1 MNIEIYSVGILH
13 SNSYLLTEG
22 DSAVL
27 IDCGAPLLS
36 LDKRIA
42 ELGKKLKAILLTHG
56 HCDHMS
62 ALAHYAQLCKNDEV
76 CAAIHSADA
85 PALSDPDFG
94 LNSKYGKFYPFTEYK
109 GKTVTVR
116 DGDNLSFGNINI
128 SVIHTPGHTKGSVCY
143 LNGEDLFS
151 GDTLFKES
159 VGRTDLPGGN
169 GEQMISSLKKLAEL
183 DGNITVFPGH
193 GEKTTI
199 EYEKKNNPYIGYS
212 EF

>member
-1 MNIEIYSVGILH
+1 MDIEVYSVGMLH
-13 SNSYLLTEG
+13 SNSYVITEG
-22 DSAVL
+22 EAAVM
-27 IDCGAPLLS
+27 IDCGAPLPS

-56 HCDHMS
+56 HCDHIS
-62 ALAHYAQLCKNDEV
+62 ALVHYAELCGNSEV
-76 CAAIHSADA
+76 CAVIHPADA

-94 LNSKYGKFYPFTEYK
+94 LNSKYGRFYPFTGYK
-109 GKTVTVR
+109 GKTVTVQ

-143 LNGEDLFS
+143 LIGDRLFS

-169 GEQMISSLKKLAEL
+169 GGQMISSLKRLAEL
-183 DGNITVFPGH
+183 DGNITVLPGH

-199 EYEKKNNPYIGYS
+199 GYEKQNNPYIGYAGI
-212 EF
+212 